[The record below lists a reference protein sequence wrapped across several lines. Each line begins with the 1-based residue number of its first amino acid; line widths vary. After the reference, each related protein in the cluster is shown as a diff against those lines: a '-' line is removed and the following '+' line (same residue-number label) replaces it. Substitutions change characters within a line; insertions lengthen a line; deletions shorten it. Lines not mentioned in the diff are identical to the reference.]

1 MDKLLQW
8 SIALQSGDKETMAK
22 VGTPDAQM
30 LLQLFGGGPDEPQLM
45 KHAMAVAA
53 NPEATEENRV
63 VALENFEMLIENL
76 DNANNIENLR
86 LWPEVIALLDEAHPA
101 AVRALAALIVG
112 IAVQNNPALQ
122 EAFLRHREGLRRLI
136 AVARPEEAPPRA
148 VYLKALFAL
157 LLLVRNDAAACRQF
171 GAEGGWL
178 VVTTLAAADGDP
190 KTRLRLLLLVL
201 ALLLTGVDERP
212 LRQMG
217 TVAQLAHILGSELH
231 SGCIDKVLNIVATLG
246 AAGYKFSDDELAA
259 LRRAWVAVER
269 RKHELLQDDWL
280 GVERV
285 VNVQ

>member
-22 VGTPDAQM
+22 VGTPDPQM

-53 NPEATEENRV
+53 NPEATAENRL

-86 LWPEVIALLDEAHPA
+86 LWPDVIALLDEAHPA
-101 AVRALAALIVG
+101 ALRALAALIVG

-136 AVARPEEAPPRA
+136 AVARPEVAPPRE

-157 LLLVRNDAAACRQF
+157 LLLLRNDAAACRQF
-171 GAEGGWL
+171 SAEGGWL
-178 VVTTLAAADGDP
+178 VVTALGAADGDP

-201 ALLLTGVDERP
+201 ALLLTGVDETP

-217 TVAQLAHILGSELH
+217 AVELLAHILGSEQH
-231 SGCIDKVLNIVATLG
+231 TGCIDKVLNIVATLG

-259 LRRAWVAVER
+259 LRRSWAAVER
-269 RKHELLQDDWL
+269 RKHELLEDDWL

-285 VNVQ
+285 VA